1 MPLKLNIVSL
11 HPEKNGE
18 CGNAVRP
25 KSEYSGRKQINYTKT
40 VTIMAIFLWL
50 FQFISPFALIIG
62 LLYLVEDPSTLSLI
76 IGGVSAVVGLIV
88 GIIGWADTVPPR
100 WFWIKSSMDLAGS
113 RFMTAIGYAIQ
124 FFFLALAIFGLV
136 EYFG

>member
-1 MPLKLNIVSL
+1 
-11 HPEKNGE
+11 
-18 CGNAVRP
+18 
-25 KSEYSGRKQINYTKT
+25 
-40 VTIMAIFLWL
+40 MAIFLWL
-50 FQFISPFALIIG
+50 FQYISPISFIIG
-62 LLYLVEDPSTLSLI
+62 ALYLIEEPSLVALV
-76 IGGVSAVVGLIV
+76 IGGIAAVFGLIV

-113 RFMTAIGYAIQ
+113 RFMTAIGYAVQ